1 MPNGAK
7 QSFLLGYKSFHQLG
21 SEQLLLW
28 RLEMAQW
35 VGQLA
40 LTGLRTCSR
49 QVQLCVSSTPAL
61 RGGDR

>member
-1 MPNGAK
+1 MLNDAK
-7 QSFLLGYKSFHQLG
+7 QSFLLGCKSFRQLG
-21 SEQLLLW
+21 SELLLLW

-35 VGQLA
+35 VGRLA

-49 QVQLCVSSTPAL
+49 QVQLCISSAPAL

>member
-1 MPNGAK
+1 MLNGAK
-7 QSFLLGYKSFHQLG
+7 QSFLLGYKSFRQLG
-21 SEQLLLW
+21 SELLLLW

-35 VGQLA
+35 VGRLA

-49 QVQLCVSSTPAL
+49 QVQPCISSAPAL